1 MDGIN
6 ARAMISTWAEME
18 PVKVYEPQRR
28 ENSTEAKKKP
38 AKRSFFRIPDLE
50 RLKKRY
56 GILVIAAA
64 AFTIYTIIL
73 SSCVEASTAKR
84 VWDEA
89 ETHYDAQLEAYKA
102 EQAYE
107 AQKQHWLS
115 GDASREAFI
124 NQEIKAAAQAIS
136 KEANDQVKGTK
147 LGVGMARMLNP
158 NYPGTIKEVFAEEG
172 QFMFISDENTY
183 TQHDWDLA
191 ERMLRPFYEDGILPN
206 GLTQDMVFLDWNGN
220 TATARDSYK
229 TTTGMSTWR
238 YQG

>member
-1 MDGIN
+1 MTEAN
-6 ARAMISTWAEME
+6 ARAMIQTWAEME
-18 PVKVYEPQRR
+18 PPIRVYEP
-28 ENSTEAKKKP
+28 KKKP
-38 AKRSFFRIPDLE
+38 EQDKPKRNPFRTKDMN
-50 RLKKRY
+50 RLVKRY

-73 SSCVEASTAKR
+73 SSCVEASTSKR
-84 VWDEA
+84 VWAEA
-89 ETHYDAQLEAYKA
+89 EEHYAAQLEAYKA

-107 AQKQHWLS
+107 AQKEHWLS

-136 KEANDQVKGTK
+136 KETNDQVKGTK

-191 ERMLRPFYEDGILPN
+191 EKMLRPFYEDGILPN

-220 TATARDSYK
+220 TATARDSYQ